1 MTDSAPRPRGR
12 PGTSADTRAR
22 LIAAA
27 IEVFLER
34 GYADTRVQDITN
46 AAGFTT
52 GALYAH
58 FGSRMEILAE
68 ALLTEGRRL
77 IADMTDQAAH
87 ADIEDSNVSRRVAE
101 RLTGETRDI
110 DRLMLEAI
118 TMATRDEDARE
129 AIVPALV
136 QIGEQLSDLAV
147 LARDRTPYR
156 CCTSPSSWGA
166 PSSGHWTFPG
176 PIPTVSMTSSCGCG
190 APPLD
195 APTTHHRVGQPGWL
209 ALQT

>member
-1 MTDSAPRPRGR
+1 M
-12 PGTSADTRAR
+12 
-22 LIAAA
+22 
-27 IEVFLER
+27 FLER

-87 ADIEDSNVSRRVAE
+87 ADIEDSNVSRRAAE

-118 TMATRDEDARE
+118 TMATRDEDARSDRSRSGSDRRT
-129 AIVPALV
+129 AL
-136 QIGEQLSDLAV
+136 
-147 LARDRTPYR
+147 R
-156 CCTSPSSWGA
+156 
-166 PSSGHWTFPG
+166 SGGVGPG
-176 PIPTVSMTSSCGCG
+176 PRRG
-190 APPLD
+190 L
-195 APTTHHRVGQPGWL
+195 
-209 ALQT
+209 